1 MILTIDFPQDL
12 RTEAMLQHVRIPCL
26 CKVAADFAIAFAVT
40 VPPSEGLVSGW
51 DRRELELRAVAGAGG
66 EYTHYSQGLIT
77 LEMIG
82 ERTYRIVDLE
92 MFYTRFGWCAVI
104 RDGEYA
110 EPGTFWDEDDSGL

>member
-1 MILTIDFPQDL
+1 MQ
-12 RTEAMLQHVRIPCL
+12 
-26 CKVAADFAIAFAVT
+26 
-40 VPPSEGLVSGW
+40 
-51 DRRELELRAVAGAGG
+51 GAGG